1 MNAEIE
7 RLRKKAENYPSP
19 SVYGRL
25 ADLLHREGDH
35 DGAEQICRRCI
46 KEFPRKG
53 DAYVILARIMLSR
66 QQRAKAL
73 ELLQQGVDT
82 DPRCPEGLLLLADLS
97 QEDGDQAMATTCLE
111 RLLVLKPNDE
121 ALAKRLAD
129 LRQNRPANGAGDD
142 VIDLRHDSETVDL
155 TRFSSGLTSV
165 LGAIGEP
172 PAAAGR
178 PPTSRI
184 SSNALLRGLISE
196 KGVRGAVII
205 DTQGAPVVSD
215 GLDDSQQEA
224 LLAGLGHEVQ
234 LAATA
239 ALGRAGGDSINT
251 WAIAGEQ
258 GQIMAFRRQNGHL
271 TLLALADPHVKSAL
285 LELKARQ
292 ALIDLGEA

>member
-66 QQRAKAL
+66 QQRAKAM
-73 ELLQQGVDT
+73 ELLQQGVDA
-82 DPRCPEGLLLLADLS
+82 DPRCPDGLLLLADLS
-97 QEDGDQAMATTCLE
+97 QEDGNQTQATSCLE
-111 RLLVLKPNDE
+111 RLLALKPNDE

-129 LRQNRPANGAGDD
+129 LRQARPANASGDD
-142 VIDLRHDSETVDL
+142 VIDLRTDSETVDL

-165 LGAIGEP
+165 LGAIGDP
-172 PAAAGR
+172 PPTTGR
-178 PPTSRI
+178 PPTARI
-184 SSNALLRGLISE
+184 SSNALLRGLCSE
-196 KGVRGAVII
+196 KGVRGAIII
-205 DTQGAPVVSD
+205 DAQGAPVISN
-215 GLDDSQQEA
+215 GLDDSQLEA
-224 LLAGLGHEVQ
+224 LLAGLGHEVHQ
-234 LAATA
+234 AATA
-239 ALGRAGGDSINT
+239 ALNQAGGDSMTT
-251 WAIAGEQ
+251 WAIVGEQ
-258 GQIMAFRRQNGHL
+258 GQIMAFRRHSGHL
-271 TLLALADPHVKSAL
+271 TLLALADTHVKSAL

-292 ALIDLGEA
+292 ALIDLGET

>member
-53 DAYVILARIMLSR
+53 DAYVVLARIMLSR
-66 QQRAKAL
+66 QQRKKAV
-73 ELLQQGVDT
+73 ELLQQGVDADT
-82 DPRCPEGLLLLADLS
+82 RCPDGLLLLADLS
-97 QEDGDQAMATTCLE
+97 QEDGNQALASSCLE
-111 RLLVLKPNDE
+111 RLLTLKPGDE

-129 LRQNRPANGAGDD
+129 LSQTRSASHSGDD
-142 VIDLRHDSETVDL
+142 VIDLRTDSETVDL

-165 LGAIGEP
+165 LGAIGEA
-172 PAAAGR
+172 PAAANR
-178 PPTSRI
+178 PPTSRF
-184 SSNALLRGLISE
+184 SSNALLHGLCKE
-196 KGVRGAVII
+196 KGVHGAVII
-205 DTQGAPVVSD
+205 DAQGAPVVSD
-215 GLDDSQQEA
+215 GFDDNQRET
-224 LLAGLGHEVQ
+224 LLAGLGHEVHQ
-234 LAATA
+234 AATA
-239 ALGRAGGDSINT
+239 ALNSAGGDSINT
-251 WAIAGEQ
+251 WAIVGEQ

-271 TLLALADPHVKSAL
+271 TLLALAEPHVKSAL